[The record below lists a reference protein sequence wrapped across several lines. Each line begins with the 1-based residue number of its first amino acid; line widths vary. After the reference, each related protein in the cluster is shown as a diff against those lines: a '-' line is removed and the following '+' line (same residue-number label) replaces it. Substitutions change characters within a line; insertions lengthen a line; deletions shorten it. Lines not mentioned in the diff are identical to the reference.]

1 MAIKEGSWLPIL
13 EYSQFKKVSIS
24 TVRRHIK
31 SNLVKWKDESGKYF
45 VWTPVDTQE
54 IEERKEGQLLA
65 ARLELQRLV
74 RENRMLREELEEAR
88 MLIRLY
94 ESPVVSPPEV
104 PYT

>member
-31 SNLVKWKDESGKYF
+31 ANLVRWKDEGGKYF
-45 VWTPVDTQE
+45 VWTPVDPRE
-54 IEERKEGQLLA
+54 LEDRKDGQLLA
-65 ARLELQRLV
+65 AKLELQRLD
-74 RENRMLREELEEAR
+74 RENRNLRQELEEAR
-88 MLIRLY
+88 MLINLY
-94 ESPVVSPPEV
+94 ESPIVSPPEV